1 MVDWQPL
8 VGVVPPLRADQ
19 SPRVLQRQLRVL
31 VMLLMLDEEQGF
43 VVFPGVEQRSERRY
57 GYDRKDLALGA
68 AKGRATEIALA
79 VTPVHVE
86 TYTPEI

>member
-1 MVDWQPL
+1 MEEHQRWGKPETGD
-8 VGVVPPLRADQ
+8 VPEFTIEVAYKTKNREGKA
-19 SPRVLQRQLRVL
+19 VT
-31 VMLLMLDEEQGF
+31 
-43 VVFPGVEQRSERRY
+43 PGWRYALKWRENGEQRSERRY